1 LKFLNYS
8 ESTLFLEDIEEP
20 VPKKGQMLVRIE
32 GCGICG
38 SDIGNVFGNSC
49 KPTSKLGH
57 EVVGILEKFD
67 SDANPASF
75 TIGERVF
82 VHHHAPCNE
91 CYFCTKGNETMCE
104 KFTDSLYP
112 CGISEKIV
120 IPEWIVK
127 SDSIFRLP
135 ESISPEEGIMI
146 EPLACCIRG
155 WKKVNLLEGDTILIF
170 GIGPIGMINAMLAK
184 IKGARKIF
192 CVDINDYRL
201 TYNDRLNLGKSFNSK
216 KVKIANN
223 LPTSSEEFVD
233 MVIVAT
239 SDLSVLNDSIKIIRK
254 GGIILIFGEPQM
266 EMKMDLNIDEIYS
279 KEISII
285 TTYAASNKEI
295 MEAIELIDKKIINL
309 KKIVTHKFLIKHS
322 KEAIE
327 RIFRKKDTLK
337 TMIINPDK

>member
-1 LKFLNYS
+1 MKFLNSS

-20 VPKKGQMLVRIE
+20 VPKKGEMLVRIE

-57 EVVGILEKFD
+57 EVVGIREKFD
-67 SDANPASF
+67 SNANPGGLS
-75 TIGERVF
+75 IGERVF

-135 ESISPEEGIMI
+135 ESLSSEEGIMI

-155 WKKVNLLEGDTILIF
+155 WKKVKLVEGDTILIF

-184 IKGARKIF
+184 IKGAGKIF

-223 LPTSSEEFVD
+223 LPTGSEEFVD
-233 MVIVAT
+233 MVIIAT

-295 MEAIELIDKKIINL
+295 IEAIEMIDKKIINV
-309 KKIVTHKFLIKHS
+309 KKIVTHKFLIKQS

-327 RIFRKKDTLK
+327 WIFRKKDTLK

>member
-8 ESTLFLEDIEEP
+8 ESTLFLEDIDEP
-20 VPKKGQMLVRIE
+20 VPKKGEMLVRIE

-57 EVVGILEKFD
+57 EFVGILEKFD
-67 SDANPASF
+67 SDVNPEAFS
-75 TIGERVF
+75 IGERVF

-91 CYFCTKGNETMCE
+91 CYFCKKGNETMCE

-135 ESISPEEGIMI
+135 ESLSPEDGIMI

-155 WKKVNLLEGDTILIF
+155 WKKVKLLEGDTILIF

-192 CVDINDYRL
+192 CVDINEYRL
-201 TYNDRLNLGKSFNSK
+201 EYNDRLNLGKSFNSK

-223 LPTSSEEFVD
+223 VPTSSEEFVD
-233 MVIVAT
+233 MVIIAT

-254 GGIILIFGEPQM
+254 GGIILIFGEPQR
-266 EMKMDLNIDEIYS
+266 ETKIDLNIDEIYS

-295 MEAIELIDKKIINL
+295 REAIELIDKKIINV
-309 KKIVTHKFLIKHS
+309 KKIVTHKFLIKQS

-337 TMIINPDK
+337 TMIINPEK

>member
-1 LKFLNYS
+1 MFS
-8 ESTLFLEDIEEP
+8 EIP
-20 VPKKGQMLVRIE
+20 VNLPQNWDMRI
-32 GCGICG
+32 
-38 SDIGNVFGNSC
+38 
-49 KPTSKLGH
+49 
-57 EVVGILEKFD
+57 VGILEKFD
-67 SDANPASF
+67 SDVNAEAFS
-75 TIGERVF
+75 IGERVF
-82 VHHHAPCNE
+82 VHHHAPCNQ
-91 CYFCTKGNETMCE
+91 CYFCNKGNETMCE

-135 ESISPEEGIMI
+135 ESLSPEDGIMI

-155 WKKVNLLEGDTILIF
+155 WKKVKLLEGDTILIF

-192 CVDINDYRL
+192 CVDINEYRL
-201 TYNDRLNLGKSFNSK
+201 EYNDRLNLGKSFNSK
-216 KVKIANN
+216 KVKIANIV
-223 LPTSSEEFVD
+223 PTSSEEFVD
-233 MVIVAT
+233 MVIIAT

-254 GGIILIFGEPQM
+254 GGIILIFGEPQR
-266 EMKMDLNIDEIYS
+266 ETKIDLNIHEIYS

-285 TTYAASNKEI
+285 TTYAATNKEI
-295 MEAIELIDKKIINL
+295 REAIELIDKKIINV
-309 KKIVTHKFLIKHS
+309 KKIVTHKFLIKQS

-337 TMIINPDK
+337 TMITN